1 MAVSE
6 AKRRANDKYDR
17 AHYTRATCKIRKEDM
32 ERFKAKCESIGT
44 TPNATIKGFI
54 KEFIESAGDSP
65 AAGRDKEQ
73 EEKETKGQAEGDRA
87 PGAGGRGHTQ

>member
-32 ERFKAKCESIGT
+32 ERFKAKCES
-44 TPNATIKGFI
+44 
-54 KEFIESAGDSP
+54 
-65 AAGRDKEQ
+65 
-73 EEKETKGQAEGDRA
+73 
-87 PGAGGRGHTQ
+87 